1 MAIPYTAPV
10 FREEAFN
17 CPHCEAYAKQEWFT
31 LSFHRGELWLQ
42 CVYGFKYLLPL

>member
-31 LSFHRGELWLQ
+31 LSFHRGS
-42 CVYGFKYLLPL
+42 YGYNAYMDLNRHG